1 MSPTLRGRESM
12 PLQPTYFLMSIPS
25 SRFVT
30 QRATLALA
38 LLAGLSGCQAPVG
51 VAPSQTSSTSTA
63 DRNGEVARILEL
75 KKRGVIS
82 DAQAV
87 EILGA
92 LVASDSASATSAP
105 VPALAPAP
113 RPATPPPA
121 AVDTVKTAEKAPAAP
136 AVVETK
142 LDARYQPSAVL
153 TGRLRSIGSDTM
165 DLLVA
170 SWERVFTQYHPGLR
184 VVHEGRGSSTA
195 TPALLEGQSDFGP
208 MSRAMQEPEVTKF
221 RERFGYEPT
230 QVRVAIDALGIFV
243 HPSNPVSQTGLSL
256 EQIDAIFSATR
267 KRGAAARIATWG
279 QLGVGG
285 EWASAPV
292 NVYGRNKAS
301 GTYGFFRDSALSKGE
316 FGEWVQEQPG
326 SSQVVEQVAADK
338 FGIGYSGV
346 GYKAADVALA
356 PLVNKAGEE
365 AIAANE
371 ETALDGRYPLARP
384 LYLVANRNPA
394 AAPSDLQRE
403 FLSFV
408 LGPLGQEVV
417 KREGYY
423 PLPPKTVAEELAKLS
438 RNKSVE
444 QVASK

>member
-1 MSPTLRGRESM
+1 
-12 PLQPTYFLMSIPS
+12 MSIPS
-25 SRFVT
+25 SRFAT

-51 VAPSQTSSTSTA
+51 VTPSQPSGASSA
-63 DRNGEVARILEL
+63 ERNGEIARILEL

-92 LVASDSASATSAP
+92 LVASDSAAPAPVSVPPPPATPAP
-105 VPALAPAP
+105 VPVPTPVSMPPSVETPVAAAGPA
-113 RPATPPPA
+113 
-121 AVDTVKTAEKAPAAP
+121 KTAETAPTTP
-136 AVVETK
+136 ASVETK
-142 LDARYQPSAVL
+142 LDARYRPSAVL
-153 TGRLRSIGSDTM
+153 SGRLRSIGSDTM
-165 DLLVA
+165 DLIVA

-208 MSRAMQEPEVTKF
+208 MSRAMQEPEVAKF

-243 HPSNPVSQTGLSL
+243 HPSNPVSRTGLSL

-301 GTYGFFRDSALSKGE
+301 GTYGFFRDSALAKGE

-326 SSQVVEQVAADK
+326 SGQVVEQVTADK

-346 GYKAADVALA
+346 GYKAEGVALA
-356 PLVNKAGEE
+356 PLVTKAGEE
-365 AIAANE
+365 AIEANE
-371 ETALDGRYPLARP
+371 ETALDGSYPLARP

-417 KREGYY
+417 KQEGYY
-423 PLPPKTVAEELAKLS
+423 PLPSKILAEELAKL
-438 RNKSVE
+438 R
-444 QVASK
+444 

>member
-1 MSPTLRGRESM
+1 MSRAGLF
-12 PLQPTYFLMSIPS
+12 FLLSMSIQT
-25 SRFVT
+25 SRFAT

-38 LLAGLSGCQAPVG
+38 LLAGLSGCQTPVVVSPPQAAPN
-51 VAPSQTSSTSTA
+51 PTP
-63 DRNGEVARILEL
+63 DRNAEIARILEL

-87 EILGA
+87 EIMGA
-92 LVASDSASATSAP
+92 LVASDSAVATPSTGVARPAVPVPVASATPAP
-105 VPALAPAP
+105 VPVPAP
-113 RPATPPPA
+113 LVAASAEMPSVPA
-121 AVDTVKTAEKAPAAP
+121 VAAP
-136 AVVETK
+136 AEPK
-142 LDARYQPSAVL
+142 LDARYRPSAVL

-195 TPALLEGQSDFGP
+195 TPALLEGQADFGP
-208 MSRAMQEPEVTKF
+208 MSRAMQEPEVAKF

-243 HPSNPVSQTGLSL
+243 HPSNPVSQTGLTL
-256 EQIDAIFSATR
+256 EQIDAIFSSTR
-267 KRGAAARIATWG
+267 KRGGPARLATWG

-285 EWASAPV
+285 VWASAPI

-301 GTYGFFRDSALSKGE
+301 GTYGFFRDSALGKGE

-326 SSQVVEQVAADK
+326 SGQVVEQVIADK

-346 GYKAADVALA
+346 GYKTAGVALA
-356 PLVNKAGEE
+356 PIAVKAGEE
-365 AIAANE
+365 AIEASE
-371 ETALDGRYPLARP
+371 ETALDGRYPLGRP
-384 LYLVANRNPA
+384 LYLATNRNPA
-394 AAPSDLQRE
+394 GAPSDLQRE
-403 FLSFV
+403 FLTFV

-417 KREGYY
+417 KKEGYY
-423 PLPPKTVAEELAKLS
+423 PLPPKILAEESAKL
-438 RNKSVE
+438 R
-444 QVASK
+444 

>member
-1 MSPTLRGRESM
+1 
-12 PLQPTYFLMSIPS
+12 MSIPT
-25 SRFVT
+25 SRFAT

-51 VAPSQTSSTSTA
+51 VAPAQPANASNA
-63 DRNGEVARILEL
+63 DRNGEIARILEL
-75 KKRGVIS
+75 KKRGVIT

-92 LVASDSASATSAP
+92 LVAGDSAAPVAGTAAVAAPAAVPAPAP
-105 VPALAPAP
+105 VPASAPAA
-113 RPATPPPA
+113 ATGVA
-121 AVDTVKTAEKAPAAP
+121 KTAEPAPVAPASA
-136 AVVETK
+136 AAK
-142 LDARYQPSAVL
+142 LDSRYRPSAVL

-170 SWERVFTQYHPGLR
+170 NWERVFTQYHPGLR

-195 TPALLEGQSDFGP
+195 TPALLEGQADFGP
-208 MSRAMQEPEVTKF
+208 MSRAMQEPEVAKF

-267 KRGAAARIATWG
+267 KRGATARIATWG

-326 SSQVVEQVAADK
+326 SSQVVEQVTADK

-346 GYKAADVALA
+346 GYKAAGVALA
-356 PLVNKAGEE
+356 PLVKKAGEE
-365 AIAANE
+365 AVEANE
-371 ETALDGRYPLARP
+371 ETALDGSYPLARP

-423 PLPPKTVAEELAKLS
+423 PLPPKILAEESAKL
-438 RNKSVE
+438 R
-444 QVASK
+444 